1 MSDSAVDRTPSSF
14 LNGTSLV
21 VGALTVF
28 APLIEGGTT
37 QLPVLIIRL
46 VLLAALGVWLIRGVR
61 DSVLAIPHT
70 VLWWP
75 VAAFS
80 GLAWL
85 SIFWSTYTNVS
96 LQWCLSILLYVVF
109 FGIVLRAGDSEKRV
123 CALFW
128 LIMAMGA
135 FGGGMG
141 ILQYF
146 WFGEARARGTFFN
159 PNFFATYESVTAV
172 LALSVL
178 LAGVEW
184 RRTEKLLLALIAIM
198 SCTAVLLA
206 QSRGATAA
214 FLLAL
219 TFVGVARFGK
229 TALIVLV
236 IVVVSGIIVPNP
248 LTERIKAVATYDPY
262 AYSRVE
268 IWKGAMDRIV
278 DHPMGLGLGAY
289 KYASF
294 QYRFPIE
301 GAVIRYGKRAET
313 AHNEYLQLAA
323 ELGVAGLMLFLI
335 GIGVWISAAKKVLK
349 ETHSQQ
355 SRGMVIGLCAGVLV
369 ILTHAAVDSVFH
381 EPALVLLL
389 ILLGGLILAP
399 RKHVDHP
406 GGIMEWSLRLPCHPT
421 RVVLAG
427 VAVAA
432 LAILVIRPAAAWF
445 MVEQGNKAVTGHDN
459 RIAIQWYRYAS
470 LVDPAATPVRDGLA
484 RFYIQQFKL
493 SGDPEWLRQAAEE
506 IEVGM
511 SFNSLDGRM
520 PFRLGTIYALMA
532 EQRIAAP
539 HRDVLLAQAEQ
550 ALEKAITVDP
560 FSPFG
565 YFELGKL
572 LRGQGDHVRTRQLL
586 ERAIVYEPN
595 FVPARA
601 ALADLAKE
609 AGHADAADAQV
620 KAIHAIRSKYQG
632 WTLTPIEQ
640 QFLGLASPTS

>member
-1 MSDSAVDRTPSSF
+1 MSDSAVDRTPSYF
-14 LNGTSLV
+14 LNGTCLV
-21 VGALTVF
+21 IGALTIFV
-28 APLIEGGTT
+28 PLIEGGTT

-46 VLLAALGVWLIRGVR
+46 VLLAVLGVWLVHGIR
-61 DSVLAIPHT
+61 DSALSIPQT
-70 VLWWP
+70 SLWWP

-85 SIFWSTYTNVS
+85 SLFWSTNTNVS

-109 FGIVLRAGDSEKRV
+109 FGIVLQAADSEKRV
-123 CALFW
+123 RGLFW
-128 LIMAMGA
+128 LILAMGV
-135 FGGGMG
+135 FEGGTG
-141 ILQYF
+141 ILQYC
-146 WFGEARARGTFFN
+146 WSGEARAKGTFFN
-159 PNFFATYESVTAV
+159 PNFFATYEAVTAV

-178 LAGVEW
+178 LTGMEW
-184 RRTEKLLLALIAIM
+184 RRTEKLLLALIAII
-198 SCTAVLLA
+198 SGTAVLLA

-214 FLLAL
+214 FLLAV

-229 TALIVLV
+229 VALIVLV

-248 LTERIKAVATYDPY
+248 LKERIKAVSIYDPY

-268 IWKGAMDRIV
+268 IWKGAIDRVI

-323 ELGVAGLMLFLI
+323 ELGVAGLVLFLI
-335 GIGVWISAAKKVLK
+335 GIGVWVSEARKVMKGTL
-349 ETHSQQ
+349 SQQ
-355 SRGMVIGLCAGVLV
+355 HRGIMVGLCAGVLA
-369 ILTHAAVDSVFH
+369 ILIHAAVDSVFH

-389 ILLGGLILAP
+389 ILLGGLVLAL
-399 RKHVDHP
+399 KNHVGHP
-406 GGIMEWSLRLPCHPT
+406 GSREWRLRLPYHPT

-427 VAVAA
+427 VVVAA

-445 MVEQGNKAVTGHDN
+445 MVEYGNKAVTGHDDLG
-459 RIAIQWYRYAS
+459 AIQWYRYAA
-470 LVDPAATPVRDGLA
+470 LVDPASTAVRDGLA
-484 RFYIQQFKL
+484 RFYVQQFRL
-493 SGDPEWLRQAAEE
+493 SGDPEWLRLAAEE

-511 SFNSLDGRM
+511 SFNALDGRM
-520 PFRLGTIYALMA
+520 PYRLGTIYALMA

-539 HRDVLLAQAEQ
+539 HREVLLAQAEQ

-565 YFELGKL
+565 YFELGIL

-586 ERAIVYEPN
+586 EQAIRYEPN
-595 FVPARA
+595 FVPARVV
-601 ALADLAKE
+601 LADLAKE
-609 AGHADAADAQV
+609 AGQAAVADAHV
-620 KAIHAIRSKYQG
+620 RAIRAIRSRYQG
-632 WTLTPIEQ
+632 WTLTPTEQ
-640 QFLGLASPTS
+640 QFLGMAPPNS

>member
-1 MSDSAVDRTPSSF
+1 MSDSAIDRTPSYS
-14 LNGTSLV
+14 LNGTCLII
-21 VGALTVF
+21 GALTIFV
-28 APLIEGGTT
+28 PLIEGGTT

-46 VLLAALGVWLIRGVR
+46 VLLAILGVWLVRGVR
-61 DSVLAIPHT
+61 DSALSIPRT
-70 VLWWP
+70 SLWWP

-85 SIFWSTYTNVS
+85 SLFWSTNTNVS

-109 FGIVLRAGDSEKRV
+109 FGIVLQAADSEKRV
-123 CALFW
+123 RGLFW
-128 LIMAMGA
+128 LILAIGV
-135 FGGGMG
+135 FEGGMG

-146 WFGEARARGTFFN
+146 WLGEARAKGTFFN
-159 PNFFATYESVTAV
+159 PNFFATYEAVTAV

-178 LAGVEW
+178 LTGVEW
-184 RRTEKLLLALIAIM
+184 RRTEKLLLALVAII
-198 SCTAVLLA
+198 SATAVLLA

-214 FLLAL
+214 FLLAV

-229 TALIVLV
+229 AALIVLV

-248 LTERIKAVATYDPY
+248 LKERIQAVSIYDPY

-268 IWKGAMDRIV
+268 IWKGAMDRVI

-323 ELGVAGLMLFLI
+323 ELGVAGLVLFLI
-335 GIGVWISAAKKVLK
+335 GIGVWVSEAKRVMKGTL
-349 ETHSQQ
+349 SQQ
-355 SRGMVIGLCAGVLV
+355 NRGITIGLCAGVLA

-389 ILLGGLILAP
+389 ILLGGLVLAQ
-399 RKHVDHP
+399 RNHVGHQ
-406 GGIMEWSLRLPCHPT
+406 GIREWRLRLPYHPT

-427 VAVAA
+427 VVVAA

-445 MVEQGNKAVTGHDN
+445 MVEYGNKAVTGHDN
-459 RIAIQWYRYAS
+459 LGAIQWYRYAS
-470 LVDPAATPVRDGLA
+470 LVDPASIPVRDGLA
-484 RFYIQQFKL
+484 RFYVQQFRL
-493 SGDPEWLRQAAEE
+493 SGDPEWLRLAAEE

-511 SFNSLDGRM
+511 SFNALDGRM
-520 PFRLGTIYALMA
+520 PYRLGTIYALMA

-539 HRDVLLAQAEQ
+539 HREVLLAQAEQ

-565 YFELGKL
+565 YFELGML
-572 LRGQGDHVRTRQLL
+572 LRGQGDHVRSRQLL
-586 ERAIVYEPN
+586 EQAIRYEPN
-595 FVPARA
+595 FVPARVV
-601 ALADLAKE
+601 LADLAKE
-609 AGHADAADAQV
+609 AGQAEVADAHA
-620 KAIHAIRSKYQG
+620 KAIRAIRSRYQG
-632 WTLTPIEQ
+632 WTLTPTEQ
-640 QFLGLASPTS
+640 QFLGMAPPNS